1 MILMESNRAAL
12 VRYSRE
18 TLPAPTHETRQVVK
32 WQILGAL
39 LVPAIVGC
47 AIATLGPKIV
57 AESYLPSLGLAGVL
71 LIGNA
76 AYGLYLIPMNYL
88 TQTAAITRY
97 NAIASLSGT
106 SVLLTSLLF
115 VGHRFGATG
124 AAYATSA
131 SYIVM
136 ASMAVA
142 ITLNQKIDINWR
154 SWTRNWP
161 EITLA
166 FCALACVTVAL
177 ASSVSQ
183 SVTYLLVVP
192 CVVLA
197 ICSIA
202 LTIKRT
208 EPRVSRSY
216 E

>member
-1 MILMESNRAAL
+1 MESNRAAL

-18 TLPAPTHETRQVVK
+18 TLPAPTHETHQVVK

-57 AESYLPSLGLAGVL
+57 AESYLPSLALSGVL

-97 NAIASLSGT
+97 NAFASFSGAA
-106 SVLLTSLLF
+106 VLFASLLF
-115 VGHRFGATG
+115 VGHKFGATG

-142 ITLNQKIDINWR
+142 ITLNQKIDVQWR
-154 SWTRNWP
+154 SWTKNWP

-166 FCALACVTVAL
+166 FCALTCVTVAL
-177 ASSVSQ
+177 ASSASQ
-183 SVTYLLVVP
+183 RVKYLMVFP
-192 CVVLA
+192 CVFL
-197 ICSIA
+197 ILSSIA

-208 EPRVSRSY
+208 EPRVFRSH